1 MKVLHVI
8 TEPEA
13 GGAEKIVRW
22 FAELGEESVEHYA
35 VYLRNPKGLPLGP
48 KESSLSEKSYIRP
61 DIVVRLWLFLLRNH
75 SRYDV
80 VHTHLTWPLYYVA
93 FYSFLFPCP
102 PLVHTE
108 HNTYNRRREIAGLR
122 KLERFIYGRYE
133 KIICISNA
141 TRESLVT
148 WLGHKDLALQR
159 LEVIANGVKLLSP
172 DFLMPKKKEAT
183 LFLSIGALSKQK
195 NFIPAMARLAELEDY
210 GCFSYLIAGDGP
222 LKREYQQAIQ
232 GFQLESKIQLLGY
245 VSNIQSLVSQAHV
258 ALIPSLWE
266 GFGLVAVEF
275 LSAGLP
281 VIVND
286 VPGLRDVVEGCGNAY
301 TIDFNDQEQFESAV
315 SDILRKFDSEE
326 YDVSESVLHAKKYS
340 IERMKIDYDR
350 VYANL

>member
-8 TEPEA
+8 TEPES

-22 FAELGEESVEHYA
+22 LVELGKDGIEHYA
-35 VYLRNPKGLPLGP
+35 VYLRNPKELPLGP
-48 KESSLSEKSYIRP
+48 KEFSLSKKSYLRP
-61 DIVVRLWLFLLRNH
+61 DIIVRLWSFLTRNH

-93 FYSFLFPCP
+93 FYSLLFPCP
-102 PLVHTE
+102 SLVHTE

-122 KLERFIYGRYE
+122 KLERFVYGRYD

-148 WLGHKDLALQR
+148 WLKCKDIASQR
-159 LEVIANGVKLLSP
+159 LEVIPNGVKLFSNHCFTP
-172 DFLMPKKKEAT
+172 TKGAP
-183 LFLSIGALSKQK
+183 LFLSVGALSKQK
-195 NFIPAMARLAELEDY
+195 NLIPAMARLSELDDRF
-210 GCFSYLIAGDGP
+210 CFSYLIAGDGP
-222 LKREYQQAIQ
+222 LKQEYQQAIQ
-232 GFQLESKIQLLGY
+232 RLHLESKVELLGY
-245 VSNIQSLVSQAHV
+245 KSDIQSLLSQAHI

-286 VPGLRDVVEGCGNAY
+286 VPGLRDVVKGCGNAY
-301 TIDFNDQEQFESAV
+301 VINFNDQEQFESAV
-315 SDILRKFDSEE
+315 SDIFRKFDSEE
-326 YDVSESVLHAKKYS
+326 YDVNESVQHAKKYS
-340 IERMKIDYDR
+340 IERMKAGYDL
-350 VYANL
+350 VYESL